1 MKNGIIGDFN
11 VLKMLF
17 FGSLFDVVIKFKKE
31 CNDIYVLNVKYEV
44 ERVKCEVENV
54 LFGNEMVIL

>member
-31 CNDIYVLNVKYEV
+31 CNYIYVLNVKYEV